1 MGSAS
6 DLVMD
11 SGLELASA
19 SVTRQASVMEGAV
32 EGRANFVSLRSP
44 VTTSL
49 TCHRTP

>member
-11 SGLELASA
+11 SGLELALA
-19 SVTRQASVMEGAV
+19 SVTRQESAMEGAA
-32 EGRANFVSLRSP
+32 GRRANFVSLRSP

-49 TCHRTP
+49 TRHRTP